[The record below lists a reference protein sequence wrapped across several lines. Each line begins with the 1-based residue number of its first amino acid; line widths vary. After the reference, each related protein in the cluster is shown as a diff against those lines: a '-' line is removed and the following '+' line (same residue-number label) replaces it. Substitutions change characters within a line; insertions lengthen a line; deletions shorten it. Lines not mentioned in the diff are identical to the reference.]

1 MFLQDFSVG
10 QSGRVSTRNHA
21 KPSYEIYG
29 FPVPSGKL
37 TMPFIVDLP
46 IENGGSFHSY
56 VKVYQRVTNPF
67 NQAIDLG
74 IMISKGN
81 HRQMAEL
88 FRLVKYE
95 KNYPGRSSAMD
106 CEEHLLRTT

>member
-56 VKVYQRVTNPF
+56 VKVYQRVPLMTAF
-67 NQAIDLG
+67 GQVAAA
-74 IMISKGN
+74 
-81 HRQMAEL
+81 AEASSCCFL
-88 FRLVKYE
+88 AKITGMYKYQTHE
-95 KNYPGRSSAMD
+95 F
-106 CEEHLLRTT
+106 LLACL